1 MKKNTRDR
9 AAVAACLLL
18 VGGLGVAS
26 LLVGSFPLSLSQ
38 ILSILSGGM
47 EGSMEAQ
54 VFWQLRLPR
63 MCMGLLSGW
72 ALGMAGGVY
81 QTVFRKPPWPPPTS
95 PAWPP
100 GPRWAPPVPSCWGRA
115 PGCRS

>member
-54 VFWQLRLPR
+54 VF
-63 MCMGLLSGW
+63 
-72 ALGMAGGVY
+72 
-81 QTVFRKPPWPPPTS
+81 
-95 PAWPP
+95 
-100 GPRWAPPVPSCWGRA
+100 
-115 PGCRS
+115 